1 MEHTLLR
8 VGTTYIPV
16 SDVDRAASWY
26 SMNLDA
32 VLNYKDEEKA
42 ILDLANHSLFLVK
55 AGEGE
60 TANFK
65 DHNGRMR
72 FSITFEVGGME
83 ALNSLHAEFS
93 QKGMIVGEIEN
104 RGHAGRNFIFSDPDG
119 NTFDVWSEL
128 SPAYKELMR
137 KK

>member
-1 MEHTLLR
+1 MGHTLLR

-16 SDVDRAASWY
+16 SEVEKAVSWY
-26 SMNLDA
+26 SVNLDA
-32 VLNYKDEEKA
+32 VLKYRDEEKA

-55 AGEGE
+55 SKEGE

-72 FSITFEVGGME
+72 FSVTFEVEGME
-83 ALNSLHAEFS
+83 ALNSLHDEFI
-93 QKGMIVGEIEN
+93 QKGVTVGEIEN
-104 RGHAGRNFIFSDPDG
+104 RGHAGRNFIFTDPDG

-128 SPAYKELMR
+128 SPAFKEMMI